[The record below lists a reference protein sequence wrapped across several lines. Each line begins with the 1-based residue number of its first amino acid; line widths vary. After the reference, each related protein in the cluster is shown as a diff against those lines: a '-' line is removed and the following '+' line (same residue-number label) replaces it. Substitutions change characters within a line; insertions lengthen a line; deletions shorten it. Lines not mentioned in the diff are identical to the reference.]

1 MLPMATNENS
11 QGGGKGCIITL
22 FSLGALLPTLL
33 ALLALLGSD
42 YQWMIFNTY
51 IWVFPFAILTFV
63 LAFWKPL
70 IGGILLILT
79 GLCTMIV
86 PSAITINTPGIEQGV
101 FITFPLAIFIGGV
114 LLSSGI
120 LFIKYSHTS

>member
-1 MLPMATNENS
+1 MTTKEGS
-11 QGGGKGCIITL
+11 QGGGKGCVITL
-22 FSLGALLPTLL
+22 FSLGVLLPTFL
-33 ALLALLGSD
+33 AFLALLGSD
-42 YQWMIFNTY
+42 YQWMMFKTY
-51 IWVFPFAILTFV
+51 IFVFPFAIFTFV

-70 IGGILLILT
+70 IGGILLTIT

-101 FITFPLAIFIGGV
+101 FLTFPLAIFIGGV

-120 LFIKYSHTS
+120 LFIKYRNVR